1 YVADASTLQI
11 TKFNSA
17 GDFQKRF
24 GSRGRSRTERI
35 DSIIDLYARGNRLYL
50 LQDRETYCVLVFDK
64 NGELVARYP
73 SREGRIEY
81 AAQVAVDSRGN
92 TYIFSESPDL
102 VRYDASGLRVG
113 SVTRVNFY
121 LADML
126 IDNCDQIVALDEDET
141 RLILIDPSGGVR
153 ELPLPKRFFSQPTAV
168 GLDKYARLYI
178 LDEDTGNIV
187 RLVPETE

>member
-1 YVADASTLQI
+1 V
-11 TKFNSA
+11 F
-17 GDFQKRF
+17 
-24 GSRGRSRTERI
+24 
-35 DSIIDLYARGNRLYL
+35 
-50 LQDRETYCVLVFDK
+50 VFDE
-64 NGELVARYP
+64 NGELIARYP
-73 SREGRIEY
+73 SREGRIDY

-102 VRYDASGLRVG
+102 VRYDASGLRAG
-113 SVTRVNFY
+113 SVARVNFY

-126 IDNCDQIVALDEDET
+126 IDNCDQIVALDEDEP
-141 RLILIDPSGGVR
+141 RLILIDPSGGMR
-153 ELPLPKRFFSQPTAV
+153 RLPLPKRLFSQPIAV